1 MCSTFFKFF
10 RCISQL
16 LIESPNGKNGFNWN
30 LKCRKPVTFNV
41 RLLYVVITSNLP
53 HFFSILL
60 IQVTKLCWL
69 LLSFRKKP
77 CPHYNAKSSFPEWF
91 NIKIEVWYL
100 CKNYNAN
107 NKLSIEIQSTI
118 RSKNQCYPT
127 TPKEQTFRKT
137 IIMLNWYN
145 KCGER

>member
-1 MCSTFFKFF
+1 
-10 RCISQL
+10 
-16 LIESPNGKNGFNWN
+16 
-30 LKCRKPVTFNV
+30 
-41 RLLYVVITSNLP
+41 
-53 HFFSILL
+53 
-60 IQVTKLCWL
+60 
-69 LLSFRKKP
+69 
-77 CPHYNAKSSFPEWF
+77 
-91 NIKIEVWYL
+91 L